1 MNQELMNALAKAVT
15 DATAREQC
23 LADPRA
29 YLAANGFVLPS
40 FVTVNVVE
48 IEESSPSIT
57 LGFPPM
63 LDMDE
68 LSEEALAGVAG
79 GGASCCCSL
88 V

>member
-1 MNQELMNALAKAVT
+1 MNQDLMNVLAKAVT

-29 YLAANGFVLPS
+29 YLAANGLVLPA
-40 FVTVNVVE
+40 FVNVNVVE

-63 LDMDE
+63 LEMGE
-68 LSEEALAGVAG
+68 LSEESLGGVVG
-79 GGASCCCSL
+79 GDGCTL
-88 V
+88 

>member
-1 MNQELMNALAKAVT
+1 MNEDLMNVMAKAVT

-29 YLAANGFVLPS
+29 YFAANGLALPA
-40 FVTVNVVE
+40 FVTLKVVE

-63 LDMDE
+63 LDMGE
-68 LSEEALAGVAG
+68 LSEDALDSISG
-79 GGASCCCSL
+79 GRTGACCL
-88 V
+88 

>member
-1 MNQELMNALAKAVT
+1 MNQDIMTVLAKTVT
-15 DATAREQC
+15 DATSREEC

-29 YLAANGFVLPS
+29 FMAANGLVFPA
-40 FVTVNVVE
+40 FVTVNAVE

-63 LDMDE
+63 LDMGE
-68 LSEEALAGVAG
+68 LSEEALEGVSG
-79 GGASCCCSL
+79 GDGCSM